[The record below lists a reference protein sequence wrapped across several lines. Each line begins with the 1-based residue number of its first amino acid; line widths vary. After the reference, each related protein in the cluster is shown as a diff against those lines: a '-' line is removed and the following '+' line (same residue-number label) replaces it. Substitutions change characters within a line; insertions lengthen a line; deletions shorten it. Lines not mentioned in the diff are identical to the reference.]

1 MIERRRDV
9 GSDREVGGSDR
20 EEKRCCPVN
29 RECSRKKTQIE
40 KKGYLTI
47 TIPLTEC
54 CVKPEKAMPG
64 SVDQE
69 STWNQSEINR
79 NLQSRLNKVR
89 KGAKSF
95 EVFMRTK
102 KHVLNK

>member
-1 MIERRRDV
+1 MFAKENP
-9 GSDREVGGSDR
+9 DR
-20 EEKRCCPVN
+20 
-29 RECSRKKTQIE
+29 

-64 SVDQE
+64 SADQE